1 MLSASLL
8 DAGDAAGKDPPMRT
22 LALALC
28 MALAVNASAQ
38 VYKWVDAQGRVQYS
52 DQPPPDAKTQR
63 LKIRNSGQTEK
74 VPTAAAPSATPDI
87 AAGMDP
93 KLKQRNCQTA
103 RQNVAALRSGLQ
115 VEVVGADG
123 KTSTLD
129 EAAIKAE
136 VARAEA
142 EVARFCN

>member
-1 MLSASLL
+1 M
-8 DAGDAAGKDPPMRT
+8 T
-22 LALALC
+22 LA
-28 MALAVNASAQ
+28 VSASAQ

-63 LKIRNSGQTEK
+63 VKIRSSGQTEAV
-74 VPTAAAPSATPDI
+74 VPVQAANAPPDI

-103 RQNVAALRSGLQ
+103 RQNVALLRSGLQ
-115 VEVVGADG
+115 VEVAGADG
-123 KTSTLD
+123 KTATLD

-142 EVARFCN
+142 DVARFCN